1 MVFTAQSR
9 SHIVCSKETQRW
21 WSGTW
26 EKLSWKQ
33 KMKNGSILAVPR
45 RANRISLGTC
55 EKAAENSAFGTC
67 FRHPFHHT
75 PTHASGRFNLFLGSG
90 APSAST
96 AETVVHVFDIHRG
109 TYFGST
115 SSVPKMDSSPS
126 TLRIMA
132 RGIYRT
138 VSRTGLRHRLPIHR
152 RPLSLG
158 VYSLFS
164 RIHASSHERTTIATP
179 PCPFSSTLDR
189 TRVP

>member
-75 PTHASGRFNLFLGSG
+75 PTRTSGRFNLFLGSS
-90 APSAST
+90 APSAQRAST
-96 AETVVHVFDIHRG
+96 VIVAHVFDIH
-109 TYFGST
+109 SH
-115 SSVPKMDSSPS
+115 SPS
-126 TLRIMA
+126 
-132 RGIYRT
+132 
-138 VSRTGLRHRLPIHR
+138 PPP
-152 RPLSLG
+152 PLSQRD
-158 VYSLFS
+158 LFWLHELCPQNGPLSTHPAHHGS
-164 RIHASSHERTTIATP
+164 RCI
-179 PCPFSSTLDR
+179 
-189 TRVP
+189 